1 MCVNGRCEMDRAV
14 DQLILH
20 SLEREHIQ
28 VTRLLDLM
36 RLNLDSLNS
45 QPSARPMRNIQRIL
59 NYLGHQISGLHCRKE
74 NVIFYAV
81 RDTGYPG
88 SLSWGNLENEHQQI
102 EALLNRAAVLLG
114 EPHEGADKDWLSAF
128 YTLNTV
134 LRNHIQIEEKIW
146 FPAARQYLADAD
158 WEQVMR
164 SIRVLQEEIKSTAEP
179 GNTDTG
185 STREYQRILISA
197 QPPRARSL

>member
-28 VTRLLDLM
+28 VTHLLDLM
-36 RLNLDSLNS
+36 RLNLDSLKS
-45 QPSARPMRNIQRIL
+45 QPSARSTLNIQRIL
-59 NYLGHQISGLHCRKE
+59 NYLGHQILGLHCRKE

-81 RDTGYPG
+81 RDIGYPG
-88 SLSWGNLENEHQQI
+88 SRSWGNLENEHQQI
-102 EALLNRAAVLLG
+102 EALLSRATELLG
-114 EPHEGADKDWLSAF
+114 EPHDGTDKDWLSAF

-146 FPAARQYLADAD
+146 FPAARHCLADAG
-158 WEQVMR
+158 WERVMR
-164 SIRVLQEEIKSTAEP
+164 SIRVLQEELRSTAEA
-179 GNTDTG
+179 G
-185 STREYQRILISA
+185 STEASSSREYQRILISA

>member
-1 MCVNGRCEMDRAV
+1 MARAV

-20 SLEREHIQ
+20 SLEREHVQ

-36 RLNLDSLNS
+36 RLNFDSLKS

-59 NYLGHQISGLHCRKE
+59 NYLGHEISGPHCRKE
-74 NVIFYAV
+74 NVIFDAV
-81 RDTGYPG
+81 RNSGYPG
-88 SLSWGNLENEHQQI
+88 SLFWGNLENEHQQI

-114 EPHEGADKDWLSAF
+114 EPHECIDKDWVSAF

-134 LRNHIQIEEKIW
+134 LRNHIKIEERIW
-146 FPAARQYLADAD
+146 FPAARQCLTDTD

-164 SIRVLQEEIKSTAEP
+164 SIRVLQEEIKSTAKA
-179 GNTDTG
+179 GNANT
-185 STREYQRILISA
+185 SSNREYQRILISA
-197 QPPRARSL
+197 RPPRTRSL